1 MDKQA
6 MAETL
11 IPVLEPGK
19 AAAFDRWMA
28 QGGGLIDSSGRAR
41 GSRREIYRQG
51 PQKGMTYDQARQKF
65 ESMWGSA
72 SPAIRA
78 KYEARATVPA
88 TKPERR
94 ESAKDMY
101 ARQRDTR
108 MRDQAYRMGG
118 KEGLR
123 AYDERKANTSARKP
137 FDQDGNGVPDMI
149 QRVPTAASK
158 PPTMSFE
165 QLTDPKQKFEAV
177 GDGSSAATGWKP
189 TIGEDG
195 KPLGNNI
202 LNPAI
207 GNASLSPVVGDAS
220 NNPKPGDMVGAST
233 GTPGPAR
240 RGGTSVSGQ
249 KGRISSGASPSA
261 PVAVRNQVAANAGVK
276 PVMPDQVAAPA
287 ATPTVAKK
295 PLGATPAGME
305 LTGMKGG
312 VPQYTPIEEVYGERA
327 LTKPPML
334 PKSDNDIRADYQN
347 RNQTPMMRNG
357 ADNAM
362 RSQGMVVQSPV
373 AKPVVGPARMAE
385 TPRSDGYVARDPIT
399 AGRLQAE
406 NVRNDTTGAPRAV
419 PVQSPMG
426 SPIYGRPTVAAPTTI
441 LQKPAQFAAPRPQTT
456 QFGNITKPAWRP
468 RR

>member
-1 MDKQA
+1 MTHG
-6 MAETL
+6 E
-11 IPVLEPGK
+11 
-19 AAAFDRWMA
+19 AANQFEKMW
-28 QGGGLIDSSGRAR
+28 
-41 GSRREIYRQG
+41 REVS
-51 PQKGMTYDQARQKF
+51 PQVREKYARQA
-65 ESMWGSA
+65 G
-72 SPAIRA
+72 
-78 KYEARATVPA
+78 VV
-88 TKPERR
+88 KPVEKR

-101 ARQRDTR
+101 ARQRESR
-108 MRDQAYRMGG
+108 MRDQAYRV
-118 KEGLR
+118 
-123 AYDERKANTSARKP
+123 
-137 FDQDGNGVPDMI
+137 GVPATA
-149 QRVPTAASK
+149 TAAAKPTTITPIPKNTPISQLDPSK
-158 PPTMSFE
+158 TYGPATTMSFE
-165 QLTDPKQKFEAV
+165 QLTDPKQEFQAV

-189 TIGEDG
+189 TVGEDG
-195 KPLGNNI
+195 KPIKSFGPGSFGFSFKDDAQSAVNFIHGRGFKPNTP
-202 LNPAI
+202 PA
-207 GNASLSPVVGDAS
+207 APTPPAPVATDRPQFARRG
-220 NNPKPGDMVGAST
+220 GASPSAVAARGT
-233 GTPGPAR
+233 VQTPGPFANAAR

-249 KGRISSGASPSA
+249 QGRISSGASPSA
-261 PVAVRNQVAANAGVK
+261 PIEVRNQVAANAGVK

-287 ATPTVAKK
+287 PAPTVAKK

-385 TPRSDGYVARDPIT
+385 TSRSDGYVARGVIE
-399 AGRLQAE
+399 AGRMQAE

-419 PVQSPMG
+419 PVGASPVV
-426 SPIYGRPTVAAPTTI
+426 RPTNQ
-441 LQKPAQFAAPRPQTT
+441 LQKPNRFALV
-456 QFGNITKPAWRP
+456 